1 MEDDRVA
8 ILEAQ
13 LAQAKLIAEE
23 ADKKYEEVNSVK
35 DKSRRHGSSD
45 FLVARNV
52 WSWLTG
58 WVYRTMDGSCVVIIV
73 VTAATIVVALIAVIV
88 GGKLSLVVALFYSW
102 FAHLLVLNS
111 MRKVLENRSLSD
123 EERMDAL
130 ENQLK
135 EARFLAEEADRKYD
149 EASVNFGLVVGHQLN
164 LVSCKDFKSSTPL
177 LVNAGGP

>member
-52 WSWLTG
+52 WS
-58 WVYRTMDGSCVVIIV
+58 
-73 VTAATIVVALIAVIV
+73 
-88 GGKLSLVVALFYSW
+88 
-102 FAHLLVLNS
+102 
-111 MRKVLENRSLSD
+111 
-123 EERMDAL
+123 
-130 ENQLK
+130 
-135 EARFLAEEADRKYD
+135 
-149 EASVNFGLVVGHQLN
+149 
-164 LVSCKDFKSSTPL
+164 
-177 LVNAGGP
+177 